1 MELGKAIRRIA
12 VEQGLTEIYQV
23 LQKLVGFHRQL
34 LDVVRLEREA
44 LLNVDLK
51 SVQETTLA
59 KEGLIQLIQQS
70 ESERIK
76 LVTLLAVKWKKPVK
90 ELTLSKLIIEVQA
103 TDQKFAEQLRSMF
116 NTLNLLTER
125 IIEQNKENNRL
136 AENALS
142 HVDQM
147 KKNILGEAAPKS
159 DTYTSHGKKTASSTA
174 PHFFSKEA

>member
-1 MELGKAIRRIA
+1 LDT
-12 VEQGLTEIYQV
+12 GLTELYQN

-34 LDVVRLEREA
+34 LDVVRLERDA

-59 KEGLIQLIQQS
+59 KEGLIQLIHQA
-70 ESERIK
+70 ETERIK
-76 LVTLLAVKWKKPVK
+76 QVTLLAVQMKKPVK
-90 ELTLSKLIIEVQA
+90 ELTLSKLIIEVQGK
-103 TDQKFAEQLRSMF
+103 DLKFAEQLRSVL

-125 IIEQNKENNRL
+125 IIDQNKENSRL

-147 KKNILGEAAPKS
+147 KKNVLGEATPKS
-159 DTYTSHGKKTASSTA
+159 DTYSAQGKKTAVTSN
-174 PHFFSKEA
+174 PHFISKEA